1 MPIMKVDA
9 QGYKREKDNSSYF
22 LLQYSDKQSPKSALF
37 TQPHEKNGHENRNR
51 FILSVDQLGLEPRTS
66 RL

>member
-22 LLQYSDKQSPKSALF
+22 LLQYSDKQSSKSALF
-37 TQPHEKNGHENRNR
+37 TQPHEKTVTKIVTAS
-51 FILSVDQLGLEPRTS
+51 FLAWTS
-66 RL
+66 